1 MFALGVLCI
10 CPHLHVNLRGTVVA
24 LGHDCEVTVIH
35 RDHCL
40 GGMLLTRLIS
50 PLLIRQAHILRSL
63 SSSIMSRMTE
73 VGLQS
78 EEGVP

>member
-1 MFALGVLCI
+1 M
-10 CPHLHVNLRGTVVA
+10 NLRGTVVA
-24 LGHDCEVTVIH
+24 LGRDREVTVTVH

-50 PLLIRQAHILRSL
+50 PLLIRQAQILRPL